1 MEENMILRDL
11 PVHTRNYTIIDNVT
25 GKPIDQEN
33 YSLTIDKEVISKLN
47 KLKEVNEEKKRQASL
62 KGQYADITL
71 VDTFTPDDN
80 AVFTPIY
87 SGEYIDAQDFVD
99 KPEEVPQEIT
109 APVEEEVKV
118 SAELIKQDKLLD
130 RVVAR
135 EGGAPAEEEQP
146 EVPKITDI
154 PEMEGGLASKLE
166 NKEETPV
173 APAQD
178 NSVFTPED
186 NSLKSASEQIVNID
200 ADKLGKEIKAPK
212 GFKEGREIIKLDKM
226 EIRQG
231 KGIAWMAYI
240 LFFIP
245 LLMKKTNRFVR
256 LHANEGLELNIME
269 LLAVILMAPYFLM
282 KTATGTLLTVITI
295 ASLVGFV
302 LLVACALTI
311 IPMIL
316 GAMFGKTFQN
326 PWLWKKRII
335 KVSTER
341 P

>member
-1 MEENMILRDL
+1 MEENMILRGL
-11 PVHTRNYTIIDNVT
+11 PVNTRNYTIIDNVT

-33 YSLTIDKEVISKLN
+33 YSLTIDKEVIGKLN

-87 SGEYIDAQDFVD
+87 QGEYIDVEGFVE
-99 KPEEVPQEIT
+99 KEVVVEEVE

-118 SAELIKQDKLLD
+118 SAELIKQDKPLA

-135 EGGAPAEEEQP
+135 DPSTVVQEQEETDLEENEGLSA
-146 EVPKITDI
+146 K
-154 PEMEGGLASKLE
+154 MASKQPQELE
-166 NKEETPV
+166 NPTDN
-173 APAQD
+173 APT
-178 NSVFTPED
+178 VPTD
-186 NSLKSASEQIVNID
+186 NSLQSASEQITNINV
-200 ADKLGKEIKAPK
+200 DKLGREIKAPK
-212 GFKEGREIIKLDKM
+212 GFKEGKEIINLDKM

-231 KGIAWMAYI
+231 KGIAWLAYI
-240 LFFIP
+240 FFFIP
-245 LLMKKTNRFVR
+245 LLMNKTNRFVR

-269 LLAVILMAPYFLM
+269 LLAVILMAQYFLL
-282 KTATGTLLTVITI
+282 TSATGTLLTIITI
-295 ASLVGFV
+295 ASLVGFI

-311 IPMIL
+311 IPMIV
-316 GAMFGKTFQN
+316 GAMLGKTYQN
-326 PWLWKKRII
+326 PWLWRKRII